1 MTTASLRI
9 ARRIVPLLALGAMA
23 CGAAEPTP
31 RAAAVGAS
39 APGAVV
45 EAPPVVDLA
54 PTAAPPAGEG
64 VDARAA
70 APEQAQA
77 AGILGVLGSDSD
89 AGAFVRGGDIG
100 GDLGG
105 SADALGGLIGDGT
118 GDAFGAGGL
127 GLRGVGPS
135 AGGAGAG
142 IGLGSIGTIGHG
154 AGTGT
159 SQGFGSGS
167 GRLGGAHKNAPNIRT
182 GAATVVGTLPPEV
195 IRRIVRQNLAR
206 MRLCYETALVKN
218 PKLAGRVTV
227 KFVID
232 RSGAV
237 ASAVVE
243 SKDLPDEAVA
253 SCVTKSFLPL
263 QFPQPEGN
271 GVVVVS
277 YPVSFS
283 PADGSASPGAS
294 PATPKVASV
303 NGRPLGEVA
312 AADVEAALKKAGW
325 QLESTARRNGPNGAG
340 SIVDFVVKKNGV
352 TATITFQPAKH
363 ADAAISP
370 DERSRLEAIGSAH
383 TEGDFYLGVVIV
395 GDQGAAQ
402 SLVLALVDD

>member
-1 MTTASLRI
+1 M
-9 ARRIVPLLALGAMA
+9 LALGAIA
-23 CGAAEPTP
+23 CG
-31 RAAAVGAS
+31 GS
-39 APGAVV
+39 APAPAIATAEAPADARAPAVV
-45 EAPPVVDLA
+45 ELA
-54 PTAAPPAGEG
+54 PTATPSDAEA
-64 VDARAA
+64 ARAA
-70 APEQAQA
+70 ALEQARS
-77 AGILGVLGSDSD
+77 AGILGVFGRDSD
-89 AGAFVRGGDIG
+89 AGVFMRG

-105 SADALGGLIGDGT
+105 SNDALGGLTGDSI

-127 GLRGVGPS
+127 GLSGIGPS
-135 AGGAGAG
+135 AGGTGEG
-142 IGLGSIGTIGHG
+142 TIGLGSIGTIGHG
-154 AGTGT
+154 AGTGS

-167 GRLGGAHKNAPNIRT
+167 GRLGGARKNAPNIRT

-195 IRRIVRQNLAR
+195 IRRIVRQNLGR
-206 MRLCYETALVKN
+206 MRFCYETALVRS

-253 SCVTKSFLPL
+253 SCVTKTFLTL

-283 PADGSASPGAS
+283 PADGSASPAAS

-402 SLVLALVDD
+402 SLVLALVDA